1 MRRAQLEDPFYVIKA
16 DHLPALY
23 YLERA
28 HPRPRRMEWINR
40 GTNSVMRPSTVDMLL
55 RTLFRHPRSPSVR
68 KLHES
73 AGLRVTFGGDADRD
87 RFARSFLEARRHRK
101 SNSARVV
108 TAVFEGSE
116 AAEAAVEQLRDDG
129 IPDGAVSMVWRTS
142 QYLDADYKPT
152 EGHGYLGIA
161 SAMAGGGLAGAML
174 GTAILFIPGVGP
186 VAVAGALTASAFSS
200 VAAFSGIVGATGS
213 GIAKMLTDHDVDGV
227 SATLYEQ
234 EIRKGRVFVSVDCV
248 EAKCDPAKI
257 HETLDK
263 AGGKTAGL
271 DSGGLS

>member
-87 RFARSFLEARRHRK
+87 RFARSFLEARRHMK

-116 AAEAAVEQLRDDG
+116 AAEAAVLNVLRSG
-129 IPDGAVSMVWRTS
+129 NVSTHKVIRT
-142 QYLDADYKPT
+142 LEADYAAFT
-152 EGHGYLGIA
+152 GRTFALSHNN
-161 SAMAGGGLAGAML
+161 
-174 GTAILFIPGVGP
+174 GTA
-186 VAVAGALTASAFSS
+186 ALM
-200 VAAFSGIVGATGS
+200 AACPPS
-213 GIAKMLTDHDVDGV
+213 
-227 SATLYEQ
+227 
-234 EIRKGRVFVSVDCV
+234 
-248 EAKCDPAKI
+248 
-257 HETLDK
+257 
-263 AGGKTAGL
+263 
-271 DSGGLS
+271 LS